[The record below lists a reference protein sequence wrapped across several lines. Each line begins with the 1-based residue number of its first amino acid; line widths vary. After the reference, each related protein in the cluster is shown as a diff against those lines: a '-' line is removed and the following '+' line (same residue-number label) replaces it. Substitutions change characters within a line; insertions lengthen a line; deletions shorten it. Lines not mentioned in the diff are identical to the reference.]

1 MVHWDAAFPWAVVFV
16 VVLALYLY
24 VRSRRLGKSRK

>member
-1 MVHWDAAFPWAVVFV
+1 MKESLPWIIAFF

-24 VRSRRLGKSRK
+24 VRSSRINKGKKK

>member
-1 MVHWDAAFPWAVVFV
+1 MSNSSLVMIVVFV

-24 VRSRRLGKSRK
+24 VRSNRIKKEKK

>member
-1 MVHWDAAFPWAVVFV
+1 MSNSSLVMLVVFV

-24 VRSRRLGKSRK
+24 VRSNRIKKEKK

>member
-1 MVHWDAAFPWAVVFV
+1 MHWDAALPWLIVFV

-24 VRSRRLGKSRK
+24 VRSRRLSKTKK

>member
-1 MVHWDAAFPWAVVFV
+1 MNSSMLGLIVVFV

-24 VRSRRLGKSRK
+24 VRSNRLKKEKK

>member
-1 MVHWDAAFPWAVVFV
+1 MNELFPWIVAFG

-24 VRSRRLGKSRK
+24 VRSRRMGGNKKK